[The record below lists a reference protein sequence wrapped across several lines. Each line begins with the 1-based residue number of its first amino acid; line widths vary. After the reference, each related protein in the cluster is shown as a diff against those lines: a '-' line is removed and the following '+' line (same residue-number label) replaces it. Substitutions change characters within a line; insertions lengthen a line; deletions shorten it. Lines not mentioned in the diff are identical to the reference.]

1 MEKDK
6 TVYVEL
12 LAALK
17 TIKANGLEAV
27 YVEDQISI
35 LEELIR
41 EHEEK
46 EKVEDEKKEDE
57 KKEPEDKPLLAYYK
71 GAVVVFTDG
80 GAKENPGPSGCSCI
94 IDAGDYIIKTNKFLG
109 NGTNNEAE
117 YSGVLLGINKII
129 ELGIRNANV
138 HFLSDSQLVVNQLSG
153 RWRIKDPRM
162 RSYVDEIRSLLDQY
176 EIEAS
181 FTYIPREKNL
191 DANLLTLAAI
201 DGKHVDETLIK
212 ES

>member
-1 MEKDK
+1 MNGGTFMEKDK

-46 EKVEDEKKEDE
+46 EEKV
-57 KKEPEDKPLLAYYK
+57 KEPEDKPLLAYYK

>member
-1 MEKDK
+1 MWD
-6 TVYVEL
+6 
-12 LAALK
+12 
-17 TIKANGLEAV
+17 N
-27 YVEDQISI
+27 
-35 LEELIR
+35 
-41 EHEEK
+41 H
-46 EKVEDEKKEDE
+46 
-57 KKEPEDKPLLAYYK
+57 
-71 GAVVVFTDG
+71 
-80 GAKENPGPSGCSCI
+80 
-94 IDAGDYIIKTNKFLG
+94 IIKTNKFLG

-176 EIEAS
+176 KIEAS

>member
-46 EKVEDEKKEDE
+46 EKVEDKKKEDE

-94 IDAGDYIIKTNKFLG
+94 IDAGDYIMIIPQKV
-109 NGTNNEAE
+109 
-117 YSGVLLGINKII
+117 SVLNKI
-129 ELGIRNANV
+129 
-138 HFLSDSQLVVNQLSG
+138 S
-153 RWRIKDPRM
+153 
-162 RSYVDEIRSLLDQY
+162 
-176 EIEAS
+176 
-181 FTYIPREKNL
+181 
-191 DANLLTLAAI
+191 
-201 DGKHVDETLIK
+201 
-212 ES
+212 